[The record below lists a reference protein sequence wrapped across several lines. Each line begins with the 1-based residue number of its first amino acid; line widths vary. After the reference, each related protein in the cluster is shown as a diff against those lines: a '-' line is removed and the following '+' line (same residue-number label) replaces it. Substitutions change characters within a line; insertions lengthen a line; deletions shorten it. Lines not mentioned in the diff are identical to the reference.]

1 MPLSILVHGKESEA
15 KPETG
20 SDWIVTLTM
29 VIKIGFCLDIS
40 YGSYFRIYMS
50 GRTEKTS
57 GALFGKECARGR
69 KILSGQMHPWF

>member
-29 VIKIGFCLDIS
+29 VIKIGFCLDIWFLPS
-40 YGSYFRIYMS
+40 DIY
-50 GRTEKTS
+50 EK
-57 GALFGKECARGR
+57 A
-69 KILSGQMHPWF
+69 H